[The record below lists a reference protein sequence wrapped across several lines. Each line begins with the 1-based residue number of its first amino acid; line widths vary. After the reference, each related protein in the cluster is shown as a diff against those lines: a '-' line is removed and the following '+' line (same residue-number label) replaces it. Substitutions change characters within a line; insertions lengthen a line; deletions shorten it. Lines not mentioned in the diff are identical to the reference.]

1 MGGKSHEEGKGQ
13 AALKNKRGR
22 KMEGYRDSRMKVMAT
37 GVHLCWPGCAPLEQL
52 MPHLSPGEQHAFWEV
67 EVERLGI

>member
-1 MGGKSHEEGKGQ
+1 MSWAFMDGRSHREGRGQ

-37 GVHLCWPGCAPLEQL
+37 GVHWSSF
-52 MPHLSPGEQHAFWEV
+52 LSP
-67 EVERLGI
+67 